1 MSYRPL
7 DRPVQFVKGVG
18 PRRAEALQRMG
29 ILTARDL
36 LYHVPRRYED
46 ASTVTPARQL
56 RAGSEATVVGR
67 VVSTAVLPT
76 RRGLRIFQAVLRD
89 RSGMVECAWPGQPFL
104 ERTIREGDL
113 LLATGP
119 VRFYHGLQLQP
130 REHVLLA
137 RRDEKVE
144 GGEGAVIPIYGA
156 TEGLSQ
162 RQLRQLVSLS
172 LPTLLDEVREE
183 DPLHAELRERLR
195 LPPLAEALRR
205 LHAPATIHEPEGGRR
220 RLAFDELF
228 AVQLLYARRAAQHDR
243 ERPGIPF
250 ERRNTLVGACF
261 RALPFALTG
270 AQQRV
275 LGEIGR
281 DMGSERRMNRLLQ
294 GDVGSGKTVVAL
306 LAMLRAVENGY
317 QAALMAPTEI
327 LAEQH
332 HRTLRALLGD
342 LPVRVEL
349 LTGRLPAAR
358 AREVRG
364 RVEEGAAQIVVGTHA
379 LIQEGVQ
386 FARLG
391 LAVVDEQHRF
401 GVRQRMQLTRLGEN
415 PDVLVMSATPIPRS
429 LALTLYGDLEVSVL
443 DELPPGRRPIRTV
456 LRPASQRDAVLGFV
470 RQQVE
475 AGRQAYLVY
484 PLVEESEKLALRSAQ
499 EEFAALGET
508 ELRGL
513 RLALLH
519 GQLPSEQ
526 KERVM
531 RSFLA
536 GEVDVLVATTVI
548 EVGVDVA
555 NATVMVIEHPERYGL
570 SQLHQLRGRVGRG
583 EHESWCILL
592 APRGQARERLKLFAS
607 TEDGFRIARYD
618 LQLRGQGELF
628 GARQTGLPELRF
640 ADLERDEE
648 LLLRARE
655 EARALIADD
664 PQLGGHPAL
673 REALEERYAER
684 ERMFEV
690 G

>member
-1 MSYRPL
+1 MSYQPL
-7 DRPVQFVKGVG
+7 DRPVQFVRGVG
-18 PRRAEALQRMG
+18 PRRAGTLQRIG

-36 LYHVPRRYED
+36 LYHVPHRYED
-46 ASTVTPARQL
+46 ASTVTPAREL
-56 RAGSEATVVGR
+56 RPGGEATVAGR
-67 VVSTAVLPT
+67 VVSTGVLPT

-89 RSGMVECAWPGQPFL
+89 RSGIVECAWPGQPFL

-119 VRFYHGLQLQP
+119 VRFFHGVQMQP
-130 REHVLLA
+130 REHVVLA
-137 RRDEKVE
+137 RKGERVE
-144 GGEGAVIPIYGA
+144 GGEGAVIPVYGA

-162 RQLRQLVSLS
+162 RQVRQLLALN
-172 LPTLLDEVREE
+172 LPTLLHEVAEE
-183 DPLHAELRERLR
+183 DVLDAPQRERLG
-195 LPPLAEALRR
+195 LPPLPEALQR
-205 LHAPATIHEPEGGRR
+205 LHAPVTIHEPEAGRR
-220 RLAFDELF
+220 RLAFDELL
-228 AVQLLYARRAAQHDR
+228 AVQLLYARRADRRAR
-243 ERPGIPF
+243 ERPGIRF
-250 ERRNTLVGACF
+250 ERRNTLVARCF

-270 AQQRV
+270 AQERV
-275 LGEIGR
+275 LAEIGR
-281 DMGSERRMNRLLQ
+281 DMGSERRMHRLLQ

-332 HRTLRALLGD
+332 LRTLRLLIGD

-349 LTGRLPAAR
+349 LTGRLPSAAG
-358 AREVRG
+358 REVRAAAA
-364 RVEEGAAQIVVGTHA
+364 EGSVQIVVGTHA
-379 LIQEGVQ
+379 LIQEKVA

-401 GVRQRMQLTRLGEN
+401 GVRQRMQLGALGEN

-456 LRPASQRDAVLGFV
+456 LRPVTQRDAVLAFV
-470 RQQVE
+470 REQVA
-475 AGRQAYLVY
+475 AGRQAYIVY
-484 PLVEESEKLALRSAQ
+484 PLVEESEKLALRAAQ
-499 EEFAALGET
+499 EEFEALGET
-508 ELRGL
+508 ALAGL

-519 GQLPSEQ
+519 GQLPSER
-526 KERVM
+526 KEEVM
-531 RSFLA
+531 RAFVA
-536 GEVDVLVATTVI
+536 GEVDVLVTTTVV
-548 EVGVDVA
+548 EVGVDVP
-555 NATVMVIEHPERYGL
+555 NATLMVVEHPERFGL

-583 EHESWCILL
+583 KHESWCILL

-628 GARQTGLPELRF
+628 GAKQTGLPEFRF

-655 EARALIADD
+655 EARALVAAD
-664 PQLGGHPAL
+664 PELRGHPRL
-673 REALEERYAER
+673 RDALEKRYGER